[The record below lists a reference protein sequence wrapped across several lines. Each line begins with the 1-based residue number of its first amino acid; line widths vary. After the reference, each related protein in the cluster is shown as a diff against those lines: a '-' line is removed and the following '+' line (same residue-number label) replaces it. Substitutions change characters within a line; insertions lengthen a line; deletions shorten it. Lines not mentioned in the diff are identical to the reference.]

1 MLEPD
6 DDYDKMWQ
14 PDNPGN
20 TAFQNQQTAMA
31 IILAITA
38 TEDGIW
44 PKQKSHEEWLDRYG
58 LWFGI
63 WVHMR
68 YTDITDSKNN
78 FYKIIEHI
86 VFWKLSHQHMLHP
99 DEWWQYRNHMT
110 YLHDMEPEKCSLTPL
125 IFKYE

>member
-1 MLEPD
+1 MEPD
-6 DDYDKMWQ
+6 DDYDKMWE

-78 FYKIIEHI
+78 YYKIIEHI
-86 VFWKLSHQHMLHP
+86 VLWKLSHPHM
-99 DEWWQYRNHMT
+99 
-110 YLHDMEPEKCSLTPL
+110 
-125 IFKYE
+125 